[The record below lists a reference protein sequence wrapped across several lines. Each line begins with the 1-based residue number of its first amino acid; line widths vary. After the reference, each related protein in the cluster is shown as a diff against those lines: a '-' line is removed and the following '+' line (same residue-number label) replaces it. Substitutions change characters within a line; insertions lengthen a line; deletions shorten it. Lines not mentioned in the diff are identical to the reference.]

1 MNLYK
6 IAEQLSI
13 LKNSIVLMF
22 NQNNV
27 STPKIWTL
35 MTLFIATDSTS
46 SSNQNL
52 TTTIFSNLS
61 LNHTIHIHIL
71 NLNKNTHPVN
81 IIRNTTLIHH
91 RNSTTLSLNFNLNN
105 NNSIIMRQ
113 STRIEQ
119 NRTQVTFWMRMID
132 IKVTLLISTITTR
145 SWTKGNRTIWRP

>member
-1 MNLYK
+1 MNLNK

-22 NQNNV
+22 NRNNV
-27 STPKIWTL
+27 STLKIWTL

-46 SSNQNL
+46 SFNQNL
-52 TTTIFSNLS
+52 TTTIFSNLP
-61 LNHTIHIHIL
+61 LNHTIHILIS
-71 NLNKNTHPVN
+71 NPNKNTHPVS

-91 RNSTTLSLNFNLNN
+91 RSNTTLILSFNLNSHSN
-105 NNSIIMRQ
+105 IIMRQ